1 MSILIGLIGKA
12 GVGKDTAARHLYREH
27 GLYHYAFAAPLRGM
41 VAGLLGEAHWSDR
54 EWKERPV
61 DWIGKSPRELLQT
74 LGTEWGRNLVHP
86 HLWVLKAEQV
96 WNRIDRT
103 SKHYNGMVISDVRF
117 PNEADWIHSQGG
129 VLIEILRPDAAPVAA
144 HASEQQ
150 DLRSFSRLTINN
162 SGTIGELQHA
172 IDTIMVK
179 EHPK

>member
-1 MSILIGLIGKA
+1 MSTLIGLIGKA
-12 GVGKDTAARHLYREH
+12 GVGKDTAALHLYREH

-41 VAGLLGEAHWSDR
+41 VSGLLGEAHWNDR
-54 EWKERPV
+54 EWKERTI

-96 WNRIDRT
+96 WKRIAAT
-103 SKHYNGMVISDVRF
+103 SRYPGMVISDVRF

-129 VLIEILRPDAAPVAA
+129 ILIEVLRPAAAPVAA

-150 DLRSFSRLTINN
+150 DLQGFPRRIIHNT
-162 SGTIGELQHA
+162 GTIDEFYHSIDA
-172 IDTIMVK
+172 ILG
-179 EHPK
+179 